1 MLHFAPAAAAAA
13 VLVAFGVSSAS
24 AAVAPHEGG
33 GLYRGQATFAKP
45 VTFGLNVSEDGLS
58 VEPLLG
64 MYATKAQCKG
74 AGSQTWFRGLAA
86 GKDLP
91 VMNGRFSGA
100 GVSGTYRRNGYQAR
114 WTING
119 EFVTPNIARGE
130 LVVTAT
136 FRTAGRTVKCEKVT
150 ATFNVR
156 G

>member
-1 MLHFAPAAAAAA
+1 MFRFVSAAA
-13 VLVAFGVSSAS
+13 VAAALLGFGVSSTS
-24 AAVAPHEGG
+24 SAVAPHEGG
-33 GLYRGQATFAKP
+33 GMYRGKATFAKP
-45 VTFGLNVSEDGLS
+45 VTFGLNVSQDGMS

-74 AGSQTWFRGLAA
+74 AGSETWFRGLAA

-91 VMNGRFSGA
+91 VMDGRFSGA

-119 EFVTPNIARGE
+119 EFITPTIAQGE
-130 LVVTAT
+130 IAVSAT
-136 FRTAGRTVKCEKVT
+136 FRSAGRTVKCGKVT
-150 ATFNVR
+150 ATFKVR